1 MRNLVAKAIRW
12 TVTEENTRCF
22 PLASTC
28 AHMVHA
34 YTTHTK
40 KNEKVMYMLIVSHL
54 PHESVLLYFQICH
67 TACLAFLFTYYRYLI
82 FKKKV
87 FGNNVRLT
95 ESCKD
100 AESSHT
106 ALIFFLFPTRLGKS
120 VDNVSC
126 IRSVPRSHVF
136 KNPDVSGF
144 QL

>member
-1 MRNLVAKAIRW
+1 MSLCFFISRHVVLPVWHFYLHIRGI
-12 TVTEENTRCF
+12 
-22 PLASTC
+22 S
-28 AHMVHA
+28 
-34 YTTHTK
+34 
-40 KNEKVMYMLIVSHL
+40 
-54 PHESVLLYFQICH
+54 
-67 TACLAFLFTYYRYLI
+67 FL
-82 FKKKV
+82 KKV

-100 AESSHT
+100 AAESSHT

-120 VDNVSC
+120 VGNVSC

>member
-1 MRNLVAKAIRW
+1 MHI
-12 TVTEENTRCF
+12 
-22 PLASTC
+22 P
-28 AHMVHA
+28 H
-34 YTTHTK
+34 THT

-100 AESSHT
+100 AAKSSHT

-120 VDNVSC
+120 VGNVSC

-136 KNPDVSGF
+136 KDPDVSGF